1 MSKDEGSDSMRMWGS
16 LLRRLRMAAG
26 ITHEALA
33 LHVGYSK
40 SLVVCVERG
49 TRMPSGLFVTRADEC
64 VHAGGLLEAAARHL
78 SRERYLSW
86 FEEYEEAEKRAR
98 ALLTYDDHVLHDL
111 IQTEAYA
118 RAVLA
123 ARSPILGVDEIELQ
137 VAARLERQ
145 ALVTRQTPCAMSF
158 VIEEWVLRRAMGEP
172 AVIKGQLEHLMHLAE
187 QRHITLQIMPAAA
200 DTHAGIDGPLS
211 LLELPDHKWLAYL
224 EIQGNGQ
231 LVDAPER
238 VSALHE
244 RHSMIRSQALTP
256 RDSVALIERLARG
269 PTWASGDERL

>member
-49 TRMPSGLFVTRADEC
+49 TRMPSGLFVSRADEC
-64 VHAGGLLEAAARHL
+64 VHAGGLLVEAGRHL

-86 FEEYEEAEKRAR
+86 FEEYEEAEHRAR
-98 ALLTYDDHVLHDL
+98 ALLTYDTHVLHDL
-111 IQTEAYA
+111 LQTESYA
-118 RAVLA
+118 RAALA
-123 ARSPILGVDEIELQ
+123 ARSPILGEEEIELR

-145 ALVTRQTPCAMSF
+145 ALLSRPTPCALSF
-158 VIEEWVLRRAMGEP
+158 VIEEWVLRR
-172 AVIKGQLEHLMHLAE
+172 VKVKDQLDHLINLAGL
-187 QRHITLQIMPAAA
+187 RNVTLQVMPTAT
-200 DTHAGIDGPLS
+200 DSHAGIDGPLS
-211 LLELPDHKWLAYL
+211 LLELPEHKWLAYL
-224 EIQGNGQ
+224 EIQGSGQ
-231 LVDAPER
+231 LVDDPQR
-238 VSALHE
+238 VSTLHE

-256 RDSVALIERLARG
+256 WDSVALLEHLADPAVR
-269 PTWASGDERL
+269 

>member
-1 MSKDEGSDSMRMWGS
+1 MRMWGS

-49 TRMPSGLFVTRADEC
+49 TRMPSALFVTRADEC
-64 VHAGGLLEAAARHL
+64 VRAGGLLEAAARHL

-86 FEEYEEAEKRAR
+86 FEEYEESEHRAR
-98 ALLTYDDHVLHDL
+98 ALLTYDTHILHDL
-111 IQTEAYA
+111 LQTEAYA
-118 RAVLA
+118 QAALA
-123 ARSPILGVDEIELQ
+123 ARRPILAEHDIELQ
-137 VAARLERQ
+137 VAARLQRQ
-145 ALVTRQTPCAMSF
+145 HLLTRQTPCTLSF
-158 VIEEWVLRRAMGEP
+158 VIEEWVLRRIMGGP
-172 AVIKGQLEHLMHLAE
+172 DVAKTQLDHLLHLAE
-187 QRHITLQIMPAAA
+187 QRHITLQVMPATT

-224 EIQGNGQ
+224 EIQSSGQ
-231 LVDAPER
+231 LVDSPER

-256 RDSVALIERLARG
+256 KDSYALIEQLAQNPQG
-269 PTWASGDERL
+269 TALV